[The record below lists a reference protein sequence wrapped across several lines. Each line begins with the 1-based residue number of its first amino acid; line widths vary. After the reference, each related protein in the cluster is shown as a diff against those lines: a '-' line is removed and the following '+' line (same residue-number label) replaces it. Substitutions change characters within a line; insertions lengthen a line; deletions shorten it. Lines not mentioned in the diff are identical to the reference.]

1 MNPEKKTYEGMFLM
15 DSGSDF
21 AAISQPV
28 RSILERR
35 EAEIL
40 AFKPWDDRKLCFE
53 IKGRKRGLYILVYF
67 KANPLYI
74 VEIEHDCALD
84 ERVLRSMILRR
95 DELTEVEL
103 NAQTPATS
111 APAPV
116 ERVDGEG
123 AAPAGAAPAA
133 APTAVEG
140 IPAAEIADIPD
151 ILAADDA
158 PAAEE
163 EK

>member
-1 MNPEKKTYEGMFLM
+1 MNQKMYEGMFLL
-15 DSGSDF
+15 DSGTDF
-21 AAISQPV
+21 AAISAPV

-40 AFKPWDDRKLCFE
+40 ALKPWDDRKLCFE
-53 IKGRKRGLYILVYF
+53 IKGRKRGLYILAYF
-67 KANPLYI
+67 KVNPLNI

-95 DELTEVEL
+95 DVLTEEQI

-111 APAPV
+111 APVPV
-116 ERVDGEG
+116 ET
-123 AAPAGAAPAA
+123 APAA
-133 APTAVEG
+133 APGGAPVVEG
-140 IPAAEIADIPD
+140 VPAAEVAEIPD
-151 ILAADDA
+151 ILALDET
-158 PAAEE
+158 PAVEE